1 MVRNENARLMLYIK
15 IGYQVVTMKYSFY
28 FLSLSFLSIA
38 LTSCAVGPD
47 FKKQTPWY
55 PSKWY
60 PNHNSIHGNVTSQIS
75 KNKLDPNWWE
85 CFHDPILSDLER
97 RTIVNNLDI
106 QMATQRMIAS
116 RAQLIITGSA
126 RFPTLNAMG
135 SYSRAQHS
143 SKMARRII
151 NRVENQ
157 KPELG
162 KIVDPKDIDIPTF
175 NEWADALDSSWE
187 ADIWG
192 RVRRQYEAGK
202 ALWQVSEEER
212 RDILTLQLAEVA
224 NDYITLRGLQTQL
237 DIVRK
242 NAKIAQ
248 DSLDLAQK
256 RYTGGL
262 VTELDVHDARAQL
275 EQTNAQIPQLEE
287 QVINYMNALALLMGE
302 PPRAL
307 DQTLSQQKPIP
318 PVPPQ
323 IPVGLPSELLQRRPD
338 VREAEAA
345 LHVATAEVG
354 VAEGD
359 FYPKVTV
366 DAKMGFQSLS
376 IKDLGFWSARAWNVG
391 PTISIPI
398 FEGGKL
404 KGQLQLKKAQQK
416 EAALAYRKT
425 VLRAWQEVDNALSAY
440 QAEQLRNDK
449 LRETV
454 NSNQQ
459 SVFLAQEQYREGLQ
473 TFINVLDAER
483 RLLQSQDD
491 LVKSTTRISTNLVQL
506 YKALGGGWE
515 TTFPEHTESLQKK
528 S

>member
-1 MVRNENARLMLYIK
+1 
-15 IGYQVVTMKYSFY
+15 MKLRSL
-28 FLSLSFLSIA
+28 FLLISFLSIA
-38 LTSCAVGPD
+38 LASCAVGPD
-47 FKKQTPWY
+47 FKKQNPWS
-55 PSKWY
+55 PPKWY
-60 PNHNSIHGNVTSQIS
+60 PNHASVQGNASSQI
-75 KNKLDPNWWE
+75 NMMKLDPKWWE
-85 CFHDPILSDLER
+85 CFHDPVLSDLER
-97 RTIVNNLDI
+97 QAIANNLDI

-143 SKMARRII
+143 SKMVQRAIH
-151 NRVENQ
+151 RVE
-157 KPELG
+157 KKRPELG
-162 KIVDPKDIDIPTF
+162 DVVNSREIDVPTF
-175 NEWADALDSSWE
+175 NEWSDALDTSWE

-212 RDILTLQLAEVA
+212 REILTFELAEVA
-224 NDYITLRGLQTQL
+224 NNYITLRGLQTQL

-262 VTELDVHDARAQL
+262 VTELDVQDARAQL

-287 QVINYMNALALLMGE
+287 QVIDYMNALALLLGE

-307 DQTLSQQKPIP
+307 DQRLSQQKIIP

-323 IPVGLPSELLQRRPD
+323 VPIGLPSELVQRRPD
-338 VREAEAA
+338 VREAEAS

-359 FYPKVTV
+359 FYPKVTI
-366 DAKMGFQSLS
+366 DARMGFQSLS

-425 VLRAWQEVDNALSAY
+425 VLQAWQEVDNALSAY
-440 QAEQLRNDK
+440 QAEQLRNEK
-449 LRETV
+449 LKETV
-454 NSNQQ
+454 QSNQQ

-515 TTFPEHTESLQKK
+515 TIYPDNVVKNS
-528 S
+528 